1 VCVRVSLSF
10 SLVAFLHAQL
20 PESYKV
26 SCSSCRGRISSLAN
40 QQVNNSAAK
49 NREEEEG
56 GEGGGKCV
64 EHEAVATSIAA
75 PVLFRM
81 LGHPPAAAGVLP
93 VVGQWEGRAVVV
105 PGR

>member
-1 VCVRVSLSF
+1 MRGSLSF

-49 NREEEEG
+49 NRGDEG

-81 LGHPPAAAGVLP
+81 LGHPPPAAGVLP